1 MLEVNGLIGQCDVL
15 LITLDTLRYDVAER
29 SLREGRTPNLA
40 RWLPHGGWEKR
51 HSPGNFTYAAH
62 QAFFAGFLPTRA
74 APGPHPRLFAL
85 RFPGSE
91 TIAAETCVFDAPNIV
106 AGLAERGYH
115 TLCIGGVGFFNKQS
129 PLGGV
134 LPGLFAESYWSE
146 DLGVTSPCS
155 TENQVAT
162 ALSALRATSAHAAG
176 VPVPEH
182 LRPAPAQ
189 LHLSSWGERRLARD
203 ASGRLDLCRPP
214 LAAFDG
220 RAVPARAGARDCLL
234 RPWHG
239 LWRGRLPRSPAFASG
254 GLGCARRRV
263 PVAEARAAATMK
275 GLAELLDGSP
285 LVAYT
290 YSYPHKTAHWPLV
303 RPVASA
309 RSVGCRRPPTV
320 VSLLAR
326 ALLRATL
333 CVL

>member
-15 LITLDTLRYDVAER
+15 LITLDTLRYNVAER

-162 ALSALRATSAHAAG
+162 ALSAL
-176 VPVPEH
+176 
-182 LRPAPAQ
+182 
-189 LHLSSWGERRLARD
+189 
-203 ASGRLDLCRPP
+203 
-214 LAAFDG
+214 
-220 RAVPARAGARDCLL
+220 
-234 RPWHG
+234 
-239 LWRGRLPRSPAFASG
+239 GRLPHTRRVFLFLNISALHQPNCIFLPGANEDSPATQAAALTYVDRHLPPLMDALCRRARCSRLSAPTMARPMARKATTVTGFRIRWSGMCPTPSSCCRSKGSRNHERTCRVIGWISAG
-254 GLGCARRRV
+254 GLH
-263 PVAEARAAATMK
+263 
-275 GLAELLDGSP
+275 LFL
-285 LVAYT
+285 
-290 YSYPHKTAHWPLV
+290 
-303 RPVASA
+303 
-309 RSVGCRRPPTV
+309 PP
-320 VSLLAR
+320 
-326 ALLRATL
+326 
-333 CVL
+333 